1 MISHLNLLS
10 LIKQELYC
18 FWSRVPVMLWLL
30 LAYEANEMLYLPP
43 ALLSRAL
50 SWDGEIRTLNP
61 RINSPLR
68 CHCATSQLNAL
79 SSIFTQELCVIVWC
93 KRIDS
98 NYRSHDYQSWALTN
112 YATFTFGRTDEF
124 RTRDLGI
131 KSPLLCQLSYGSKR
145 VEAVTY

>member
-1 MISHLNLLS
+1 MLL
-10 LIKQELYC
+10 I
-18 FWSRVPVMLWLL
+18 WSRVPVMLWLL
-30 LAYEANEMLYLPP
+30 LAYEANEILDLPP
-43 ALLSRAL
+43 ALFSRAL

-131 KSPLLCQLSYGSKR
+131 
-145 VEAVTY
+145 TYHYDFRRPCGLWSGLYLNHILRLRFLV